1 MFNKIKFILKIIYF
15 QKLLFIYK
23 INKKMSSLP
32 KNRKTY
38 NNYINNSLKKFPLD
52 RYIKNDL
59 AKDNNKNHKKK
70 ILLNSINSQSKDRLI
85 SKNLNNSANYVKS
98 NNSFNKTKKPNQN
111 NKFHKNGHNWK
122 LKLIKNNN
130 IHQNMNNSLR
140 EKKIDI
146 LYPQIKSIYKNNSKN
161 KDMNLSQ
168 RINMN
173 FLSPFIKNKNDKA
186 KEKIKFKKIE
196 NNSDPF
202 RSKTPIIMKNI
213 DNSSKTVNRSYNT
226 SSRPKKKKYKNSLL
240 YSGANLNI
248 NNIIKKKNSALK
260 KIRNVIFQSNNI
272 FYQYKPKKKSKI
284 LINQENLQL
293 KQTLLNPFLNKE
305 TSSNENI
312 NSEINKTDN
321 NSKYFIEIHPKII
334 QQQETEKLK
343 KDKSGNEISPLTTNS
358 TNMNMLLNN
367 NSTANNLRY
376 SSSDIISSVVLKPQ
390 QFNQFNSNSTI
401 SNNNN
406 NYNNSDSNAQL
417 NLNIYSSRSLHNNNN
432 NNRNILKE
440 NNNNNNYILAND
452 SFKINNNKS
461 NKKNIPEFKGKKIKC
476 IHDISKTGLSG
487 DEKKVNQDRDFI
499 FHNFVSGF
507 ENIFMGVCD
516 GHGLFGHEISEYIK
530 ENLPMDLNRII
541 KSKKLD
547 LNKDDLSKVLIDTF
561 DMENNSLLRNKQ
573 IDSDLSG
580 STCVSVIYTPQKLI
594 IANLGDSR
602 CVLGKKINNIEWK
615 YENLSR
621 DHKPDVKEEAD
632 RIKKAGGRI
641 RPMIDEDGCFVGPMR
656 VYMKDKDM
664 PGLAMTRSFG
674 DYLASIAGTISIP
687 EVKEHILS
695 KEDKFIIL
703 ASDGLFEFISSE
715 EVGNIVKGYYEK
727 NDIVGCC
734 EFLYKES
741 YRKWIQEEEDT
752 VDDIT
757 IILVFFED

>member
-1 MFNKIKFILKIIYF
+1 M
-15 QKLLFIYK
+15 
-23 INKKMSSLP
+23 
-32 KNRKTY
+32 
-38 NNYINNSLKKFPLD
+38 
-52 RYIKNDL
+52 
-59 AKDNNKNHKKK
+59 
-70 ILLNSINSQSKDRLI
+70 
-85 SKNLNNSANYVKS
+85 
-98 NNSFNKTKKPNQN
+98 
-111 NKFHKNGHNWK
+111 
-122 LKLIKNNN
+122 
-130 IHQNMNNSLR
+130 
-140 EKKIDI
+140 
-146 LYPQIKSIYKNNSKN
+146 
-161 KDMNLSQ
+161 
-168 RINMN
+168 
-173 FLSPFIKNKNDKA
+173 
-186 KEKIKFKKIE
+186 
-196 NNSDPF
+196 
-202 RSKTPIIMKNI
+202 
-213 DNSSKTVNRSYNT
+213 
-226 SSRPKKKKYKNSLL
+226 
-240 YSGANLNI
+240 
-248 NNIIKKKNSALK
+248 K

-272 FYQYKPKKKSKI
+272 FSQYKPKKKSKI

-561 DMENNSLLRNKQ
+561 DMENNSLLRNK
-573 IDSDLSG
+573 
-580 STCVSVIYTPQKLI
+580 
-594 IANLGDSR
+594 
-602 CVLGKKINNIEWK
+602 
-615 YENLSR
+615 
-621 DHKPDVKEEAD
+621 PDQPV
-632 RIKKAGGRI
+632 
-641 RPMIDEDGCFVGPMR
+641 
-656 VYMKDKDM
+656 
-664 PGLAMTRSFG
+664 
-674 DYLASIAGTISIP
+674 
-687 EVKEHILS
+687 
-695 KEDKFIIL
+695 
-703 ASDGLFEFISSE
+703 
-715 EVGNIVKGYYEK
+715 
-727 NDIVGCC
+727 
-734 EFLYKES
+734 
-741 YRKWIQEEEDT
+741 
-752 VDDIT
+752 
-757 IILVFFED
+757 